1 MKVRNAVMRN
11 RARSRAQSNWQ
22 RLGKSARSRSRAQS
36 NWQRLG
42 KGVRGNVSV

>member
-22 RLGKSARSRSRAQS
+22 RLGK
-36 NWQRLG
+36 
-42 KGVRGNVSV
+42 GVRGNVSV